1 MLRHGSILDRYSDQL
16 WEADAVDSDTIW
28 RHIDTERT
36 ALADILSAL
45 PEDAWRTPSLCSEWT
60 VRDVAAHLALS
71 HMGMRDLVAAAVRSG
86 FRYQAIVRDSALRCP
101 LDHDQ
106 IVEQLRSFVG
116 SRKTVPFVS
125 EREPLLDILVHTQ
138 DISLP
143 LGIEHAMPP
152 DAAVVALERVL
163 WWSRR
168 MPIGPRLRDVRLV
181 ATDVDW
187 ASGSGRRVAG
197 PVQWLLLAAAGRA
210 VAHDHLRGEVGALAA

>member
-1 MLRHGSILDRYSDQL
+1 M
-16 WEADAVDSDTIW
+16 DSDTIW

-36 ALADILSAL
+36 ALADILAAL
-45 PEDAWRTPSLCSEWT
+45 PEDAWRTQSLCADWT

-71 HMGMRDLVAAAVRSG
+71 HLGMRDLVVAAVRSG
-86 FRYQAIVRDSALRCP
+86 FRYPAIVRDSALRSP
-101 LDHDQ
+101 LAHDE
-106 IVEQLRSFVG
+106 IVSTLRGFVG
-116 SRKTVPFVS
+116 SRRTVPFAS
-125 EREPLLDILVHTQ
+125 EREPLLDVLVHTQ
-138 DISLP
+138 DICLP
-143 LGIEHAMPP
+143 LGIEHPMPR

-187 ASGSGRRVAG
+187 ASGSGRRIAG

-210 VAHDHLRGEVGALAA
+210 VAHDHLRGEVGALT